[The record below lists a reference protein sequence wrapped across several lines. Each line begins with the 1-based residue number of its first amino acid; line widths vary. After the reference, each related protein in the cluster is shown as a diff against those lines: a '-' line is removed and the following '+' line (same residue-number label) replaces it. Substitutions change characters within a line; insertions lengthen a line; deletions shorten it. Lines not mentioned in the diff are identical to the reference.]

1 MKKLLKEP
9 LMHFVLLGC
18 LLFALYG
25 LVNKQNDSESVI
37 LIDDF
42 DMNNI
47 IASWEMQWKRLP
59 TDEELKSLVDLNIK
73 QEIFYQ
79 EALKMNLDHNDEIIK
94 RRLAQ
99 KMQFLSNDL
108 AAISEPTD
116 EELKKFYDAN
126 FENYLSPPMLSFYQ
140 IIFSP
145 DNRKDPKN
153 DAEQTLLKFKE
164 VSFEEMKNKGD
175 ALPFPFYFENQ
186 DANEINRQLGM
197 QFSETLESLKTDTW
211 TGPIQSGFGYHL
223 IYITDKTASQ
233 KPDFADVKKELLRD
247 LEYQNQKNLNEQL
260 LRELKKNY
268 KIQFNL
274 DSDKFDKEFV
284 DFLLSEVKS

>member
-9 LMHFVLLGC
+9 LLHFVLLG
-18 LLFALYG
+18 FVFFGLYNV
-25 LVNKQNDSESVI
+25 VNKQNDSESVI

-42 DMNNI
+42 DINNI

-59 TDEELKSLVDLNIK
+59 TDEELKSLVDQNIR

-79 EALKMNLDHNDEIIK
+79 EALKMKLDHNDEIIK

-108 AAISEPTD
+108 ATINEPTD

-126 FENYLSPPMLSFYQ
+126 FEDYLTPSVYSFYQ

-145 DNRKDPKN
+145 DNRNDPKN
-153 DAEQTLLKFKE
+153 DAEQALLKFKE
-164 VSFEEMKNKGD
+164 LSIDQIKNKGD
-175 ALPFPFYFENQ
+175 VLPFPFFFENKNS
-186 DANEINRQLGM
+186 DEINRQLGM
-197 QFSETLESLKTDTW
+197 QFSDNLNTLKTNDW
-211 TGPIQSGFGYHL
+211 MGPVSSGFGYHL
-223 IYITDKTASQ
+223 VYITEKTGPQ
-233 KPDFADVKKELLRD
+233 IPDFETVKEDLLRD
-247 LEYQNQKNLNEQL
+247 FEYEKQKDLNEQIFN
-260 LRELKKNY
+260 ELKKNY
-268 KIQFNL
+268 KIEFNL
-274 DSDKFDKEFV
+274 DTDKFDDEFV

>member
-9 LMHFVLLGC
+9 LLHFILLGF
-18 LLFALYG
+18 LFFALYG
-25 LVNKQNDSESVI
+25 MVNKQNDSDSII

-59 TDEELKSLVDLNIK
+59 TDEELKSLVDQNIK

-79 EALKMNLDHNDEIIK
+79 EALKMKLDHNDEIIK

-108 AAISEPTD
+108 ATISEPTD

-126 FENYLSPPMLSFYQ
+126 FEDYLSPSVYSFYQ

-145 DNRKDPKN
+145 DNRNDPKK
-153 DAEQTLLKFKE
+153 DAEETLLNLKE
-164 VSFEEMKNKGD
+164 VTFEEMKNKGD
-175 ALPFPFYFENQ
+175 NLPFPFFFENQ
-186 DANEINRQLGM
+186 DANKINRQLGI
-197 QFSETLESLKTDTW
+197 QFSETLETMQTNGWK
-211 TGPIQSGFGYHL
+211 GPIQSGFGYHL
-223 IYITDKTASQ
+223 IYITEKKGPQ
-233 KPDFADVKKELLRD
+233 IPDFEIVKKDLLRD
-247 LEYQNQKNLNEQL
+247 LEYENQKNLNEQL
-260 LRELKKNY
+260 LQELKKDY

-274 DSDKFDKEFV
+274 DSDKFDEEFV

>member
-9 LMHFVLLGC
+9 LLHFVLLGF
-18 LLFALYG
+18 LFFGLYNA
-25 LVNKQNDSESVI
+25 VNKQNDSESVI

-108 AAISEPTD
+108 ATISEPTD
-116 EELKKFYDAN
+116 EDLQEFFDKN
-126 FENYLSPPMLSFYQ
+126 FEDYLTPSVYSFYQ

-145 DNRKDPKN
+145 DNRKDPKK

-164 VSFEEMKNKGD
+164 ISFEEMKNKGD
-175 ALPFPFYFENQ
+175 ALPFPFFFENQ
-186 DANEINRQLGM
+186 NANDINRQLGI
-197 QFSETLESLKTDTW
+197 QFSDNLNTMETNQW
-211 TGPIQSGFGYHL
+211 IGPVSSGFGYHL
-223 IYITDKTASQ
+223 VYIVEKTGPQ
-233 KPDFADVKKELLRD
+233 IPDFDIVKDDLLRD
-247 LEYQNQKNLNEQL
+247 LEYENQKILNDQL
-260 LRELKKNY
+260 LQELKKNY
-268 KIQFNL
+268 KIEYDL
-274 DSDKFDKEFV
+274 DNEKFDKEFV
-284 DFLLSEVKS
+284 EFLLSEKNS